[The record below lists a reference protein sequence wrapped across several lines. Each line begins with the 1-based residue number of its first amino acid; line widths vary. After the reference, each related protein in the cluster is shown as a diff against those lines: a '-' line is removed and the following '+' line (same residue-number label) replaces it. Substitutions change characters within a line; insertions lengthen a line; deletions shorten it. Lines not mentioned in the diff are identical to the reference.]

1 MNYYGYICIKTRLV
15 HNMLSLFHKLY
26 LDINNK
32 FKLMIFDI
40 HLIFFQNSKLQL
52 LIKSNHYLIEK

>member
-1 MNYYGYICIKTRLV
+1 
-15 HNMLSLFHKLY
+15 MLSLFPKLY